1 MIFLS
6 KIWGW
11 LAKSWKWIVGF
22 LLGVFATILAIG
34 NGPDGFKIL
43 KRFRKDEEELDEKIS
58 AELQAE
64 AEREKRI
71 EEETARRIAE
81 IEEKF
86 REKNEELEQ
95 NKKEEIE
102 RIVRETDGDP
112 SELAR
117 RLGELTGLS
126 VSSNDVE

>member
-1 MIFLS
+1 MLVTKLISCIFALTLIS
-6 KIWGW
+6 CGIKQD
-11 LAKSWKWIVGF
+11 LNKEV
-22 LLGVFATILAIG
+22 
-34 NGPDGFKIL
+34 
-43 KRFRKDEEELDEKIS
+43 RKVVQKCEQRIDEK
-58 AELQAE
+58 
-64 AEREKRI
+64 
-71 EEETARRIAE
+71 IAE

-126 VSSNDVE
+126 VASDDVE